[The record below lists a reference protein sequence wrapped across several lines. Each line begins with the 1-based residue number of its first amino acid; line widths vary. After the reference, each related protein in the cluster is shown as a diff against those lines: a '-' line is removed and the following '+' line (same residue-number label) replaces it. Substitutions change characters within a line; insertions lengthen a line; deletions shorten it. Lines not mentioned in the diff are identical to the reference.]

1 MMYTT
6 GIPSANDYANPTV
19 YWSAAAPTPAPGV
32 VAIPGYTEAQSAIN
46 QWGTFLASHGFIV
59 MMVDTATNGA
69 ANAVTPLPP
78 DRANGLMEGVKTL
91 QAENT
96 RSGSPIAGKL
106 DTTRMVVMGH
116 SMGGGG
122 TLIAASGSSAQDAN
136 LVSSLKGAIGLC
148 PWNSSPNSYQ
158 NDKVPSLMFD
168 GTADGLVSVGA
179 GGMATQEF
187 ASIPTSTSKMY
198 VEYNGGS
205 HFVANTPLGGAATD
219 VDTARIGLSWLE
231 VHVMGDMRYAQ
242 FLVKDAATMSNF
254 TLNP

>member
-1 MMYTT
+1 VQQYTS
-6 GIPSANDYANPTV
+6 GIPAGTDYVNPTV
-19 YWSAAAPTPAPGV
+19 YYSADAPSPAPGV
-32 VAIPGYTEAQSAIN
+32 VVIPGWTETQSAIS

-59 MMVDTATNGA
+59 MMVDTAANGV
-69 ANAVTPLPP
+69 ANTGTPLPP

-122 TLIAASGSSAQDAN
+122 TLIAASGASTQDAN

-148 PWNSSPNSYQ
+148 PWNPSPSYG
-158 NDKVPSLMFD
+158 NDLVPSLMFD

-179 GGMATQEF
+179 GGMATAEY
-187 ASIPTSTSKMY
+187 ASIPSTTPKMY
-198 VEYNGGS
+198 VEYNGGT
-205 HFVANTPLGGAATD
+205 HFVANTPLGGAPTD
-219 VDTARIGLSWLE
+219 VVTARIGLSWLE
-231 VHVMGDMRYAQ
+231 VHVMGDSRYQQ
-242 FLVKDAATMSNF
+242 FLVKDSATMSNF
-254 TLNP
+254 DMKP